1 MVEAQLQNMHAIRLL
16 PAQPATNLVLENE
29 MQAAV
34 NNLLVANPSL
44 QMWPMTM
51 SPPPATPPSPAMV
64 STQKKGTRPRT
75 TKRVRPP
82 STKVVKRQTTTSKS
96 SKARKRKSTLTPSIC
111 TQVDTNATCSATPSN
126 DLINLSINS
135 PLLPSAGSTFYTG
148 SSYATG
154 TCTTSTF
161 AASMPSTYVTSALV
175 GNGFAPDPT
184 FIGQYSQIMFM
195 FSQIFD
201 FVLAPSLTFSS
212 PFGNSF
218 VSSNPLCQS
227 LAAGSAQNDP
237 SILLFLYRQI
247 IFNEFQNS
255 LKEEILLHNPI
266 GSVSTSAITVDK
278 LLSIFGSTCRKLGIN
293 F

>member
-1 MVEAQLQNMHAIRLL
+1 MVEAQLQNMHARRLL
-16 PAQPATNLVLENE
+16 QPQPASSVELDQET
-29 MQAAV
+29 QTAV
-34 NNLLVANPSL
+34 NNLLTSETSL
-44 QMWPMTM
+44 RTWPLTM
-51 SPPPATPPSPAMV
+51 SPPPAPPPSPAMV
-64 STQKKGTRPRT
+64 STPKKGTRPRT

-82 STKVVKRQTTTSKS
+82 STKVMKRKTTTSKS
-96 SKARKRKSTLTPSIC
+96 TKARKPKSTLTPNIY
-111 TQVDTNATCSATPSN
+111 TQANTYAACSATPSN

-135 PLLPSAGSTFYTG
+135 PLIPSAGSTFYTG

-154 TCTTSTF
+154 TCTTT
-161 AASMPSTYVTSALV
+161 TSAAPIPPTYLTSTLV
-175 GNGFAPDPT
+175 GNGVAPDPT

-218 VSSNPLCQS
+218 VSSNPICQS

-266 GSVSTSAITVDK
+266 GSVSTSAVTVDK